1 MKKIIYLL
9 FSILLV
15 SNIALSNEVQTKI
28 TSDEEIMQAI
38 EKFNFPQEEKQ
49 KIFEET
55 KSKLEELYDPNNAN
69 NIINNPNVLPDI
81 QKTDR
86 NLEIEKPKLK
96 DNPKKYTN
104 HPPLTRRSK

>member
-15 SNIALSNEVQTKI
+15 SNIALSNEVQTNMP
-28 TSDEEIMQAI
+28 SDEEIMQAI

-49 KIFEET
+49 KIFEQT
-55 KSKLEELYDPNNAN
+55 KNTLEELYDPNNA
-69 NIINNPNVLPDI
+69 NPNVLPDI

>member
-1 MKKIIYLL
+1 MKKIIYFL
-9 FSILLV
+9 FSILLI
-15 SNIALSNEVQTKI
+15 SNIALSNEIETNMP
-28 TSDEEIMQAI
+28 SDEEIMQAI
-38 EKFNFPQEEKQ
+38 EKFDFTQEEKQ
-49 KIFEET
+49 KIFEQT
-55 KSKLEELYDPNNAN
+55 KNTLKELYDPNNAN
-69 NIINNPNVLPDI
+69 QNILPDI